1 MFSNNVYRYTNR
13 YAELQMDLKEFYSL
27 MQDFVKID
35 EFNTHFRKDGYG
47 MDKIE
52 EKLMLGK
59 NDVMKTE
66 CPIVIAGENDN

>member
-1 MFSNNVYRYTNR
+1 
-13 YAELQMDLKEFYSL
+13 MDLKEFYTL
-27 MQDFVKID
+27 MQDFVKKD
-35 EFNTHFRKDGYG
+35 EFNTHIRKDGYD

-52 EKLMLGK
+52 EKLKLGK

>member
-1 MFSNNVYRYTNR
+1 
-13 YAELQMDLKEFYSL
+13 

-52 EKLMLGK
+52 EKLKLGK

>member
-1 MFSNNVYRYTNR
+1 
-13 YAELQMDLKEFYSL
+13 MDLKEFYSL

-35 EFNTHFRKDGYG
+35 EFNTHIRKDGYG

-52 EKLMLGK
+52 EKLKLGK